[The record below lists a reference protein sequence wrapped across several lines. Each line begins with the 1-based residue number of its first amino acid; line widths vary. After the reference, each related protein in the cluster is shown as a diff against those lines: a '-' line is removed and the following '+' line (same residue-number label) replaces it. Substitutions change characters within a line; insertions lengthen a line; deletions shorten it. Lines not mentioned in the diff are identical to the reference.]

1 MPVLESVGLEGTG
14 LGLNTEHCALQSTG
28 LLLWHSWFGFLNSNR
43 NLFILG
49 TWSTLSWDGLS
60 QRWIWEQSFVRSYLS
75 VWGKLMDGFNAVVR
89 VSCVGL
95 GSDGI
100 KLLRFFVS
108 LGFLFPGFLN
118 NVLSVLPNISEHTGK
133 TFSPAPP
140 KLSSVIT
147 QLLLSWSM
155 LWRKGI

>member
-1 MPVLESVGLEGTG
+1 
-14 LGLNTEHCALQSTG
+14 
-28 LLLWHSWFGFLNSNR
+28 
-43 NLFILG
+43 
-49 TWSTLSWDGLS
+49 
-60 QRWIWEQSFVRSYLS
+60 
-75 VWGKLMDGFNAVVR
+75 MDGFNAVVT

-100 KLLRFFVS
+100 KLLRFLFS

-118 NVLSVLPNISEHTGK
+118 NVLSVLPNISEHTRK

-147 QLLLSWSM
+147 QLLLS
-155 LWRKGI
+155 

>member
-1 MPVLESVGLEGTG
+1 
-14 LGLNTEHCALQSTG
+14 
-28 LLLWHSWFGFLNSNR
+28 
-43 NLFILG
+43 
-49 TWSTLSWDGLS
+49 
-60 QRWIWEQSFVRSYLS
+60 
-75 VWGKLMDGFNAVVR
+75 MDGFNAVVR

-140 KLSSVIT
+140 KLSSVIM
-147 QLLLSWSM
+147 QLLLS
-155 LWRKGI
+155 